1 MTNEEKFNSDR
12 FEQPG
17 PSYQAVTTEI
27 TEDNEQRI
35 ILTDV
40 VSEQPEKKEKYIP
53 EFQAELKT
61 RIVEMPDA
69 IYKAS
74 GVKILGKR
82 IKSLLFTTDV
92 AIIKNSNA
100 QSVIAVYPFTP
111 QLTIMQSIVDV
122 ASVPV
127 FLGVGGGTTT
137 GQRSVDL
144 AFQAEQMGAY
154 GVIVNAPM
162 KKEVITEIN
171 KRIDVPVIA
180 TIASDKDD
188 YITKLNAGADMLN
201 VSAGANT
208 ATLVKQIRDEV
219 GPMVPIIAT
228 GGPTEESIEETIEAG
243 ANAITF
249 TPPTSAEIFAEV
261 MVNYRSQSN

>member
-1 MTNEEKFNSDR
+1 MTKNEEFNSER
-12 FEQPG
+12 FEHPKT
-17 PSYQAVTTEI
+17 SYQAVTTEI
-27 TEDNEQRI
+27 TENNEQRI

-40 VSEQPEKKEKYIP
+40 VADDVEKKGKYVP
-53 EFQAELKT
+53 EFQSELKS
-61 RIVEMPDA
+61 RIVEMPEV

-74 GVKILGKR
+74 GIKILGKR

-122 ASVPV
+122 SSVPV

-162 KKEVITEIN
+162 KKEVLTQIN
-171 KRIDVPVIA
+171 KRIDIPVIA
-180 TIASDKDD
+180 TIASSKDD
-188 YITKLNAGADMLN
+188 FITKLNAGADMLN
-201 VSAGANT
+201 VSAGSET
-208 ATLVKQIRDEV
+208 VELVDKIRREV
-219 GPMVPIIAT
+219 GPKVPIIAT
-228 GGPTEESIEETIEAG
+228 GGPTEESILQTIQAG
-243 ANAITF
+243 ANAITY

-261 MVNYRSQSN
+261 MVKYRGLSN

>member
-1 MTNEEKFNSDR
+1 MTNEEKFNTER
-12 FEQPG
+12 FDHPG
-17 PSYQAVTTEI
+17 ASYQAVTTEI
-27 TEDNEQRI
+27 TENNEHRI

-40 VSEQPEKKEKYIP
+40 TSENIEKKGKFIP
-53 EFQAELKT
+53 EFQSELKS
-61 RIVEMPDA
+61 RIVEMPES

-74 GVKILGKR
+74 GIKILGKR

-92 AIIKNSNA
+92 AIINNSNA

-111 QLTIMQSIVDV
+111 QLTIMQSIVNV

-162 KKEVITEIN
+162 KKEVITQIN
-171 KRIDVPVIA
+171 KRIDIPVIA

-201 VSAGANT
+201 VSAGAST
-208 ATLVKQIRDEV
+208 VELVRKIRQEV

-228 GGPTEESIEETIEAG
+228 GGPTEESILETIQAG
-243 ANAITF
+243 ANAITY

-261 MVNYRSQSN
+261 MVKYRGLSN

>member
-1 MTNEEKFNSDR
+1 
-12 FEQPG
+12 
-17 PSYQAVTTEI
+17 
-27 TEDNEQRI
+27 
-35 ILTDV
+35 
-40 VSEQPEKKEKYIP
+40 
-53 EFQAELKT
+53 
-61 RIVEMPDA
+61 
-69 IYKAS
+69 
-74 GVKILGKR
+74 
-82 IKSLLFTTDV
+82 
-92 AIIKNSNA
+92 
-100 QSVIAVYPFTP
+100 
-111 QLTIMQSIVDV
+111 
-122 ASVPV
+122 
-127 FLGVGGGTTT
+127 
-137 GQRSVDL
+137 
-144 AFQAEQMGAY
+144 MGAY

-171 KRIDVPVIA
+171 KRIDIPVIA

-208 ATLVKQIRDEV
+208 AALVKQIRDEV

-261 MVNYRSQSN
+261 MVNYRSLSN

>member
-1 MTNEEKFNSDR
+1 MTKDEKFNSER
-12 FEQPG
+12 FDHPG
-17 PSYQAVTTEI
+17 ASYQAVTTEI
-27 TEDNEQRI
+27 TENNEQRI

-40 VSEQPEKKEKYIP
+40 VSEQPEKKGKFVP
-53 EFQAELKT
+53 EFQSELKS
-61 RIVEMPDA
+61 RIVEMPEV

-74 GVKILGKR
+74 GIKILGKR

-171 KRIDVPVIA
+171 KRIDIPVIA

-201 VSAGANT
+201 ISAGAQT
-208 ATLVKQIRDEV
+208 TSLVKQIREDV
-219 GPMVPIIAT
+219 GDMVPIIAT
-228 GGPTEESIEETIEAG
+228 GGPTNESILQTIEAG

-261 MVNYRSQSN
+261 MVKYRSLSN